1 MDYMSPSAGTDLAS
15 AYSQPDMLSSS
26 SPVPQRKVEPTQYSA
41 EIPSPSDQVH
51 AEPTN
56 EDKRPIYNQS
66 ELLQDINSKSL
77 KSQMEQLRKDMDE
90 QQSANKI
97 QYRQNYER
105 NYSMYERYVKRKKDI
120 SRFIALALIIIFA
133 LSIHDIISH
142 SLSEYINGINISPK
156 REIGMKLAYPISILI
171 LYWTMK
177 AFKI

>member
-15 AYSQPDMLSSS
+15 AYSQPDMLSS
-26 SPVPQRKVEPTQYSA
+26 PVPQRKVEPTQYSA
-41 EIPSPSDQVH
+41 EIPSQTIASH
-51 AEPTN
+51 AEPAAN
-56 EDKRPIYNQS
+56 DDKQPIYNQS

-77 KSQMEQLRKDMDE
+77 KNQMEQLRKDMEE
-90 QQSANKI
+90 QQNANKL
-97 QYRQNYER
+97 QYKQNYER
-105 NYSMYERYVKRKKDI
+105 SSMYDKYVKRKKDV

-156 REIGMKLAYPISILI
+156 REIGMKLAYPVSILV

>member
-26 SPVPQRKVEPTQYSA
+26 SPVSQSKVEPTQYSA
-41 EIPSPSDQVH
+41 EIPSPIKHDH
-51 AEPTN
+51 AEPAN
-56 EDKRPIYNQS
+56 EDKQPIYNQS

-77 KSQMEQLRKDMDE
+77 RNQMEQLRRDMDE
-90 QQSANKI
+90 QQNANKL
-97 QYRQNYER
+97 QYKQNYER
-105 NYSMYERYVKRKKDI
+105 YSMYDRYVKRKKDV
-120 SRFIALALIIIFA
+120 SRFIALALIIIFE

-156 REIGMKLAYPISILI
+156 REIGMKLAYPILILV